1 MRSANTRLRVTMSDG
16 EIIECS
22 KAADTVEK
30 VIFKLGPEKVLEK
43 DYENMLISR
52 HQLSQ
57 SSRQFTEK
65 NGYYISRDFNTEKK
79 KWLLERIAER
89 LGVLIRIKIIR

>member
-1 MRSANTRLRVTMSDG
+1 MRKSNTRLHVTMSDG
-16 EIIECS
+16 EIIECF

-52 HQLSQ
+52 HQLSP
-57 SSRQFTEK
+57 SSRQFTKK

-89 LGVLIRIKIIR
+89 LGVSIRVKVV